1 MITKNG
7 GLFYGTLIDTGT
19 LSSVLKDYQNNLIN
33 SNVTC
38 GRSDTTGNSV
48 ASFNNR
54 FDYTVLRTFCRIG
67 YSSESATI
75 NDYALGNELDDNNVN
90 INDVVICSNARREVN
105 GFIPT
110 TNYDV
115 GLPSDG
121 TICYIFT
128 FYNNTNNDIKFYE
141 IGLFVN
147 NDVVSPT
154 HPFMTVRNVN
164 KSGWTIKAREDIT
177 MSIEINFAGGN
188 GLVNQGGRYFSNL
201 FLNST
206 GMYGFKTV
214 AGNVP
219 SGTIIAV
226 PNGSSANTQA
236 TTTTSTG
243 SAGSGSQP
251 GVFIRIGVGRNETNK
266 EDYKLEE
273 ETVEGT
279 NLNNVISLSS
289 AVLNVNRTHT
299 GSWDYEYT
307 ISNPSADDITFY
319 EVGLFNRQS
328 NGTVLLGRIVNDTGW
343 TIRAGGTL
351 NFTYKIT
358 LCGATNPD
366 EVDPEI

>member
-19 LSSVLKDYQNNLIN
+19 LSSVLKDYQSNLIN

-38 GRSDTTGNSV
+38 SRGEQSGNSV
-48 ASFNNR
+48 ASFINR
-54 FDYTVLRTFCRIG
+54 FGDTGLRTFCRIG
-67 YSSESATI
+67 YSSENPTI

-90 INDVVICSNARREVN
+90 INEIVICSNARRLVN

-110 TNYDV
+110 TSYDV

-121 TICYIFT
+121 TMCYIFT
-128 FYNNTNNDIKFYE
+128 FYNNTDNDIKFYE

-147 NDVVSPT
+147 NDGSAPT
-154 HPFMTVRNVN
+154 HPFMTARNVN
-164 KSGWTIKAREDIT
+164 KDGWTVKAREDIT

-201 FLNST
+201 FLSNF

-214 AGNVP
+214 AGSVP
-219 SGTIIAV
+219 SGTISAV
-226 PNGSSANTQA
+226 PSGSTANTQA

-243 SAGSGSQP
+243 SSSP
-251 GVFIRIGVGRNETNK
+251 RGVFIRIGVGRNETNK

-289 AVLNVNRTHT
+289 AVLNVNRTDT

-307 ISNPSADDITFY
+307 IYNPSTDDITFY
-319 EVGLFNRQS
+319 EVGLFNRQG
-328 NGTVLLGRIVNDTGW
+328 NGTILLGRIVNDTGW
-343 TIRAGGTL
+343 TIRAGGIL

-366 EVDPEI
+366 EIDTEI